1 MANEWWS
8 LVQIEYP
15 DTGVRTSPQLFSFHG
30 DNFLYKPANNK
41 KFDHLKTKW
50 FYSQFGDATGTGG
63 RPQDVIPLQDG
74 DGNMLTGGPSGE
86 KIMED
91 HGRSGSSDALEAS
104 LQKIQEMLES
114 NASQIKSL
122 TEAQSKSQTSMKKL
136 KNLVSENTNQIKTL
150 TEHQSTCESR
160 LQQTAAENQEHLK
173 TLADDQAKQVEQL
186 QQVLASNAKASSD
199 VAKELKR
206 QRQQVEITNAGKAEG
221 EACMHTVKPPPR
233 KIDRPIVGYNYG
245 ESIAVGKG
253 KPEKS

>member
-74 DGNMLTGGPSGE
+74 NGKILNGGPSG
-86 KIMED
+86 KSTVED
-91 HGRSGSSDALEAS
+91 RSRNGSNDTLEAS

-122 TEAQSKSQTSMKKL
+122 TEAQSKSQKSIKKL
-136 KNLVSENTNQIKTL
+136 EKVVSESTNQIKTL
-150 TEHQSTCESR
+150 TDYQSTYESR
-160 LQQTAAENQEHLK
+160 LQQTASENQVHLKALADGQAEQAEHLK
-173 TLADDQAKQVEQL
+173 
-186 QQVLASNAKASSD
+186 QVLASNAKASSD

-206 QRQQVEITNAGKAEG
+206 QRQLVKTNNAGKEEG
-221 EACMHTVKPPPR
+221 NACLHNVKPPPR
-233 KIDRPIVGYNYG
+233 KIDRPIVGYDYG
-245 ESIAVGKG
+245 KSIAAGKAA
-253 KPEKS
+253 PDKS